1 MMTSFSYWFWSH
13 LSIVI
18 IVLMVLLV
26 VGYGLLVWFAW
37 EDFKEW
43 KEFFDAED
51 SSFHNREH

>member
-26 VGYGLLVWFAW
+26 VGYGLLVWIAVN
-37 EDFKEW
+37 DFKEW
-43 KEFFDAED
+43 KDWI
-51 SSFHNREH
+51 REYDHQKDIK